1 MISCRFR
8 RSHPNRATPGIRS
21 PAHATV
27 ACVAGDYRSVIIGAS
42 GGRARHHA
50 LAYRHQ
56 RRAKLVAVS
65 ARTVDKRDELA
76 DAYGVAARY
85 DDYRE
90 MLARERPDVVHVNTP
105 PDARLELLEQI
116 AAAGVPAAIIEKP
129 IAIDGPDCAA
139 LAAFARNSPLKVA
152 VNHQLHYHAPR
163 QRLQT
168 LVADGAIGTVRFIDA
183 STGMNAAYQGTH
195 ALQSV
200 FAFAGGAQPA
210 AVLGQASGTEG
221 LQPSPRNHFAPD
233 ELLAAIDFEG
243 GLRAMLRCGAGAPRL
258 TEAPPD
264 AREAVWGH
272 KRITVY
278 GERGH
283 VTWTMWSWETLLDGR
298 LERGVHDYWEHD
310 APAESALVDSVLD
323 WIESARS
330 LREPKHAQRKAE
342 RETEHDGNRST
353 HPLALAEATAH
364 YAVLLAAYRSAIE
377 RRPLALPAAD
387 ESPAIDAL
395 RAALSPAAAPS

>member
-1 MISCRFR
+1 MAR
-8 RSHPNRATPGIRS
+8 
-21 PAHATV
+21 V
-27 ACVAGDYRSVIIGAS
+27 AVDYRSVIIGAS

-90 MLARERPDVVHVNTP
+90 MLARERPDIVHVNTP

-139 LAAFARNSPLKVA
+139 LAAFARSSPLKVA

-163 QRLQT
+163 RRLQT
-168 LVADGAIGTVRFIDA
+168 LVADGAIGDVRFIDA

-200 FAFAGGAQPA
+200 FAFARGAQPA
-210 AVLGQASGTEG
+210 AVFGQASGAEG

-233 ELLAAIDFEG
+233 DLLAAIDFQG
-243 GLRAMLRCGAGAPRL
+243 GLRAVLRCGTGAPRL

-272 KRITVY
+272 KRVTVY

-298 LERGVHDYWEHD
+298 LERGAHDYWEHD

-330 LREPKHAQRKAE
+330 PGDTGDDGDRDTGAPRQPTSSDQGAE
-342 RETEHDGNRST
+342 TG
-353 HPLALAEATAH
+353 HPLALAEASAQ
-364 YAVLLAAYRSAIE
+364 YAVLLAGYRSATE
-377 RRPLALPAAD
+377 RRPLALSHDD

-395 RAALSPAAAPS
+395 RAALSPAAPS